1 MNQDDK
7 LFVFAEDDVNQE
19 PELLL
24 APWHVLVVDDD
35 AEVHSVTRLA
45 LANFRFA
52 KRRLEIHSAY
62 SASEAREILS
72 SGEEF
77 VMALVDVV
85 METDQA
91 GLELVKWIREELHDQ
106 RIRLILRTGQAGN
119 MPQRTI
125 IENYNIND
133 YKEKTD
139 LTANKLFAMLYSSL
153 RSYRDISALEHKRE
167 GLESIVR
174 ASNEIFLPQSLEAF
188 ASAVLTQL
196 AKLAAAA
203 HLEGNPCTDCFA
215 ATVTATGS
223 KILAATGKYGG
234 FLSQPVPTA
243 LAEAKIK
250 TEDFNTGI
258 KTTGYRFSS
267 DYFVG
272 VHGSHAYG
280 SEACADD
287 SQARLLVYCEGEVE
301 LDALGQELVEMFG
314 GNVSIAFANQLS
326 HTDWH

>member
-19 PELLL
+19 PEPLL

-91 GLELVKWIREELHDQ
+91 GLELVKWIREEHHDQ

-174 ASNEIFLPQSLEAF
+174 ASNEIFLPQSMEAF
-188 ASAVLTQL
+188 ASAVLAQL

-203 HLEGNPCTDCFA
+203 HLEGDPCSDCFA
-215 ATVTATGS
+215 AIETATS
-223 KILAATGKYGG
+223 TKVLAATGK
-234 FLSQPVPTA
+234 FDCARAQALDAA
-243 LAEAKIK
+243 LAVAKI
-250 TEDFNTGI
+250 TTNDFNTSI
-258 KTTGYRFSS
+258 QTTGYRFSS
-267 DYFVG
+267 AYFVG
-272 VHGSHAYG
+272 VHGSRTYG
-280 SEACADD
+280 REVRADCG
-287 SQARLLVYCEGEVE
+287 QAKLLVYCEGAVE

-326 HTDWH
+326 HSDWH